1 MTRDRFD
8 SLTSAIHFVENEE
21 ERQGDDRLWKVRP
34 VLDVLDETFRTVF
47 IPNKTITVD
56 ERLWAFKRRHHAVQ
70 YNPSKRARRGM
81 KVYKLCSFDGPEAG
95 YTSAFKIY
103 TGQDRGE
110 CPASMKAVIDLLEK
124 AHLFDKGYEMHTDRW
139 YSSPTLFNHLQARK
153 TSAVGTVH
161 NNRRGMPADLR
172 ASRGQIDFQSTP
184 TGMMCLQWV
193 DKRAVTMLSTAHTSR
208 IVTLPPNRR
217 GEQRSKP
224 EVVVS
229 YNNGIKGVDLSDQ
242 LARSYPS
249 ARKTIKWHKIF
260 NLLDMTVVN
269 ALAVHRVLGGKLTQ
283 VDFRLELVHGLLQW
297 GGRPGTFR
305 RVPPWQQ
312 EKQDDQQ
319 THMPA
324 DTPFR
329 CWRCSYCWNVHRRR
343 KETRVMCASCK
354 ISLCA
359 SPCFK
364 EFHT

>member
-1 MTRDRFD
+1 
-8 SLTSAIHFVENEE
+8 
-21 ERQGDDRLWKVRP
+21 
-34 VLDVLDETFRTVF
+34 
-47 IPNKTITVD
+47 
-56 ERLWAFKRRHHAVQ
+56 
-70 YNPSKRARRGM
+70 
-81 KVYKLCSFDGPEAG
+81 
-95 YTSAFKIY
+95 
-103 TGQDRGE
+103 
-110 CPASMKAVIDLLEK
+110 MKAIIDLMDK
-124 AHLFDKGYEMHTDRW
+124 AYLFDKGYDMHTDRW

-153 TSAVGTVH
+153 TNVVGTVRP
-161 NNRRGMPADLR
+161 NRRGMPADLQP
-172 ASRGQIDFQSTP
+172 SRGLIDFRSTP
-184 TGMMCLQWV
+184 TRMMCLQWV

-229 YNNGIKGVDLSDQ
+229 YNNRMKGVDLSNQ
-242 LARSYPS
+242 LARSYPL

-269 ALAVHRVLGGKLTQ
+269 ALAVHRVLGEKLTQ
-283 VDFRLELVHGLLQW
+283 ADFRLELVRGLLQR
-297 GGRPGTFR
+297 GGRPGSFR
-305 RVPPWQQ
+305 RVPPRQQ
-312 EKQDDQQ
+312 EEQDDQQ

-329 CWRCSYCWNVHRRR
+329 CWRRCLHCWNVHRRR
-343 KETRVMCASCK
+343 KETRVMYTSCK